1 MNDKD
6 FTPAAG
12 RPVTDKSPAAKGH
25 VTDKSAAGGPPDPS
39 REPHPEWLKEM
50 KKYEAP
56 SVRRAS
62 VQLLDTLPLY
72 FALLVIMY
80 LTISRDYPYWVTLLL
95 ALPAGGFLVRLFVI
109 FHDCCHGSYL
119 PSRGAMKIVGTL
131 LGALAFTPFED
142 WRHAHGIHHSTAGNL
157 DRRGVGDVW
166 TMTLEEYT
174 ASSRRRKMAYRL
186 FRNPLIMFGIGPLY
200 SFLVAQRFPGGYSS
214 KKDRRS
220 VLLTNFFI
228 LSIIAAAVFT
238 IGPAAY
244 IKIQLPVIFF
254 AGLGGVWL
262 FYVQHQ
268 FDPTYWARTDDWG
281 SLDAAMRGSSCYR
294 LPAVLRWFS
303 ANIGLH
309 HIHHLRPRI
318 PNYNLKRCMDE
329 TPEVQLK
336 NPLTIGKS
344 LRSLRMNLWD
354 EVRGRLVS
362 FREAARG

>member
-1 MNDKD
+1 
-6 FTPAAG
+6 
-12 RPVTDKSPAAKGH
+12 
-25 VTDKSAAGGPPDPS
+25 
-39 REPHPEWLKEM
+39 M
-50 KKYEAP
+50 KKYETP
-56 SVRRAS
+56 SVRRAAT
-62 VQLLDTLPLY
+62 QLADTLPPY
-72 FALLVIMY
+72 FAMLFIMY
-80 LTISRDYPYWVTLLL
+80 LTIRWEYPYWVTLLL
-95 ALPAGGFLVRLFVI
+95 ALPAGAFLVRLFVI

-119 PSRGAMKIVGTL
+119 PSRTAMRIIGTF
-131 LGALAFTPFED
+131 LGVLAFTPFED

-174 ASSRRRKMAYRL
+174 ASPRWTRFRYRM
-186 FRNPLIMFGIGPLY
+186 FRNPFVMFGIGPLY
-200 SFLVAQRFPGGYSS
+200 SFLIAQRFPGGYSS

-220 VLLTNFFI
+220 VLLTNVLI
-228 LSIIAAAVFT
+228 LTVASAAALT
-238 IGPAAY
+238 IGTAAY
-244 IKIQLPVIFF
+244 LKIQVPVMFF

-268 FDPTYWARTDDWG
+268 FDPTYWARTEDWG
-281 SLDAAMRGSSCYR
+281 SLEAAMQGSSHYR

-303 ANIGLH
+303 ANIGMH

-329 TPEVQLK
+329 TPELQLK
-336 NPLTIGKS
+336 DPLTIGKS

-354 EVRGRLVS
+354 EVQGRLVS